1 VRRGEREEG
10 GGGAGGR
17 VTGRRQF
24 ARERRAGVSVRDRPK
39 VCRTRMHS
47 TINRA
52 LAEVKKKKIIIPAHR
67 PYLARSHNFFLI
79 YIFSVLMSFFEII
92 PTHQHSDL

>member
-1 VRRGEREEG
+1 
-10 GGGAGGR
+10 
-17 VTGRRQF
+17 
-24 ARERRAGVSVRDRPK
+24 
-39 VCRTRMHS
+39 MHS